1 MSEGYWNDEGY
12 GVFGSNLEE
21 VSEAE
26 AVASAGLGIFERA
39 AVLLRS
45 EGREPDETM
54 TLGDAI
60 EVLRRHGE

>member
-12 GVFGSNLEE
+12 WVFGSNLKE

-26 AVASAGLGIFERA
+26 ALASASLGVFDRA

-60 EVLRRHGE
+60 EVLRRDGE